1 MIIYPKNWKEI
12 GQPTKLKE
20 IEDTILQ
27 ILSEIDCNC
36 LSFSGGLDS
45 SLMLYFMLKVH
56 KQVQTFT
63 IGISKSHPD
72 VRYSRLVIDKFDNI
86 IPDLYIPSIIPRF
99 YIPSW
104 EEIKNTKESFKEF
117 EGDNAVRLF
126 YKFLRRYTDKII
138 ACDGID
144 EFMCGY
150 YVHQTNPN
158 EETYYNYMKRLQKEQ
173 LIPLDKNSERVKVYL
188 PYLDDRLILLLSQIP
203 ISEKVDKECRKKLM
217 VEIAKTKIPNEI
229 ITRRKYGFCDV
240 LKIK

>member
-12 GQPTKLKE
+12 GQPIKIDE

-45 SLMLYFMLKVH
+45 SLMLYFMLKIH
-56 KQVQTFT
+56 KQVETFT
-63 IGISKSHPD
+63 MGISELHPD
-72 VRYSRLVIDKFDNI
+72 VKYSKWVTEEWGNTIHRI
-86 IPDLYIPSIIPRF
+86 YIPSK
-99 YIPSW
+99 
-104 EEIKNTKESFKEF
+104 EEMENTKKSFEEF

-126 YKFLRRYTDKII
+126 YKFLRGYTDNII

-150 YVHQTNPN
+150 YEHQDKPC
-158 EETYYNYMKRLQKEQ
+158 EDTYYAYLRQLQNKN
-173 LIPLDKNSERVKVYL
+173 LIPLDKNSNQIKIYL
-188 PYLDDRLILLLSQIP
+188 PYLDNRLLLLFSQIP
-203 ISEKVDKECRKKLM
+203 ISEKVDKECRKKWM